1 MHRRLRS
8 QGNVG
13 CKIWYDQLLKA
24 TDVLRRQVAPFRPFK
39 HLPSGA
45 HLQVD
50 DAYGRRHLDAPRIAL
65 TSPAGDRRR
74 HATGTKLPSNR
85 SSGALESLM
94 DCRSP
99 RGVAFVA
106 HASPSSGH
114 GILPTVSTVRQQQR
128 KATCTLLQSTT
139 PTDRGRRNG
148 VMPWSTPSRP
158 IAPRR
163 CRTHRLQAAF
173 AVVRRSFCSQGPG
186 FVSVHRN
193 LFSLALRSA
202 QEHPLHRRGRT
213 LSRSRCP
220 AISSAHDG
228 N

>member
-1 MHRRLRS
+1 MLS
-8 QGNVG
+8 SASASTNS
-13 CKIWYDQLLKA
+13 
-24 TDVLRRQVAPFRPFK
+24 TDVTGRRQATPRDRHETPFESQ
-39 HLPSGA
+39 LWGA
-45 HLQVD
+45 
-50 DAYGRRHLDAPRIAL
+50 
-65 TSPAGDRRR
+65 
-74 HATGTKLPSNR
+74 
-85 SSGALESLM
+85 GALESLM

-128 KATCTLLQSTT
+128 QATCTLLQSIT

-173 AVVRRSFCSQGPG
+173 AVVCRSFCSQGPG

-220 AISSAHDG
+220 AISSALDG